1 MIITIMIRIIGT
13 ILVVIS
19 HNHRISTFVTIIV
32 TVAVAIIVVIIVTI
46 VFVSSVTL
54 IGTDNIVLE
63 VDWIAGDD
71 DREPVETQKPQAHF
85 CGSL

>member
-1 MIITIMIRIIGT
+1 MMIITIMIRIIGT

-46 VFVSSVTL
+46 V
-54 IGTDNIVLE
+54 GTDNIVLE